1 VDVFIALG
9 IPTSGEKKITDPGLS
24 GARNITI
31 NFCNLEEGPDLQAK
45 ENK

>member
-1 VDVFIALG
+1 MDVFIALG

-24 GARNITI
+24 GARNIMV
-31 NFCNLEEGPDLQAK
+31 NFCSLGEGPDLQAK